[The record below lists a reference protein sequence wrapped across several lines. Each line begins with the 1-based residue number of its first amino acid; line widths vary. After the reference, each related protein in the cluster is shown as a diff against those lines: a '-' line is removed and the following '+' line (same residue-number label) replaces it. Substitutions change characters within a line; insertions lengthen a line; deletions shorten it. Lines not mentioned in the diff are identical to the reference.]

1 MKNPWKTKH
10 SELKYE
16 NPWISVTEHQV
27 VNAAGND
34 GIYGTVHFKNIAIG
48 IIPLDKDNNTWLVG
62 QFRYPLNQ
70 YSWEICEGGG
80 KHHVDPLTSA
90 KRELLEEL
98 GIKAE
103 KWEKLLDM
111 HLSNSVSDEV
121 GIIYIAKDLTYHN
134 PEPEEDEILELKKV
148 SLYDAYEM
156 VMNGEIT
163 DSLSVAGI
171 LKTKILVDKNLI

>member
-1 MKNPWKTKH
+1 MENPWKTKN

-27 VNAAGND
+27 INAAGND

-48 IIPLDKDNNTWLVG
+48 IIPLDENNNTWLVG
-62 QFRYPLNQ
+62 QYRFPLNQ

-80 KHHVDPLTSA
+80 KMGVDTLDSA
-90 KRELLEEL
+90 KRELMEEL
-98 GIKAE
+98 GIKATD
-103 KWEKLLDM
+103 WIKLLDM

-121 GIIYIAKDLTYHN
+121 GIIYIAKNLSYFN
-134 PEPEEDEILELKKV
+134 PEPEEDEVLSIKKV
-148 SLYDAYEM
+148 SFNEAYEM
-156 VMNGEIT
+156 VMKGEIT

-171 LKTKILVDKNLI
+171 LKTKILLDTNQL

>member
-48 IIPLDKDNNTWLVG
+48 IIPLDENNNTWLVG

-80 KHHVDPLTSA
+80 KHHVDPLISA

-121 GIIYIAKDLTYHN
+121 GVIYIAKDLTYHN

>member
-148 SLYDAYEM
+148 SLNDAYNM

>member
-1 MKNPWKTKH
+1 MKNPWKTKS

-48 IIPLDKDNNTWLVG
+48 IIPLDENNNTWLVG
-62 QFRYPLNQ
+62 QFRYPLNE

-80 KHHVDPLTSA
+80 KLNVDTLDSA
-90 KRELLEEL
+90 KRELMEEL
-98 GIKAE
+98 GIKA
-103 KWEKLLDM
+103 KNWTKLLDM

-121 GIIYIAKDLTYHN
+121 GIIYIAQNLSYFN
-134 PEPEEDEILELKKV
+134 PEPEEDEVLSIKKI
-148 SLYDAYEM
+148 SLNDAYEM

-171 LKTKILVDKNLI
+171 LKTKILMDNKLL

>member
-1 MKNPWKTKH
+1 MKNPWKTKN
-10 SELKYE
+10 SELKYN

-48 IIPLDKDNNTWLVG
+48 IIPLDENNNIWLVG
-62 QFRYPLNQ
+62 QFRYPLNE

-80 KHHVDPLTSA
+80 KLDVDPLLSA
-90 KRELLEEL
+90 QRELMEEL

-103 KWEKLLDM
+103 KWTKLLDM

-121 GIIYIAKDLTYHN
+121 GIIYIAQNLSYFN
-134 PEPEEDEILELKKV
+134 PEPEEDEVLSIKKI
-148 SLYDAYEM
+148 SLNDAFEM

-171 LKTKILVDKNLI
+171 LKTKILVDKKLL